1 MPVYEYRVIEG
12 EGCPKCSQTFQWL
25 QALSEEPLAL
35 CPDCGSPVSRVVSRV
50 SFRVGLDVSPDK
62 AAAKGF
68 TTFKKAGRG
77 TWEKVA
83 GPGVDVI
90 QGSEAEIQAAK
101 APTTPSKVI
110 DLDAP

>member
-1 MPVYEYRVIEG
+1 MPVYEYQVTEG
-12 EGCPKCSQTFQWL
+12 EGCEKCRQPFQWL
-25 QALSEEPLAL
+25 QALSDQPLAV
-35 CPDCGSPVSRVVSRV
+35 CPDCGTAVSRVVSRA
-50 SFRVGLDVSPDK
+50 SFRIGLDASPDK
-62 AAAKGF
+62 AAQKGF

-101 APTTPSKVI
+101 APASSSKVI